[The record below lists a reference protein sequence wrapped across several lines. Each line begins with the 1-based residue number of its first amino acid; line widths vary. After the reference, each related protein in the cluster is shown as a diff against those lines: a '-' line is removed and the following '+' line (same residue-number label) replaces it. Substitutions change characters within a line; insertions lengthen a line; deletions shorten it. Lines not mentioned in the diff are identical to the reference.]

1 MLELVHI
8 HDAPGAEIAA
18 EFGVTESRISQIL
31 SGVRAKLAQT
41 LAEYETAAGEA
52 A

>member
-1 MLELVHI
+1 MLELVHV
-8 HDAPGAEIAA
+8 HETPGAAIAA

-31 SGVRAKLAQT
+31 SGVRAKLART
-41 LAEYETAAGEA
+41 LAEYESAAGEA